1 MSGMV
6 SHYGATTVEI
16 ERTKCS
22 DTKPN
27 IQPTKAN
34 ASEKNIET
42 EADYLS
48 ATAGE

>member
-1 MSGMV
+1 MV
-6 SHYGATTVEI
+6 SSLRSHNGEN

-22 DTKPN
+22 DAKPN
-27 IQPTKAN
+27 NQPTKAN

-48 ATAGE
+48 AMAGE

>member
-1 MSGMV
+1 M
-6 SHYGATTVEI
+6 AEN

-22 DTKPN
+22 DVKLKN
-27 IQPTKAN
+27 QPTKAN
-34 ASEKNIET
+34 ASEKNIEN